1 MQRNWKH
8 VLPLAVTSLGLFTS
22 ALHADTTNDSAQ
34 MRNLENRINALEQ
47 RKGAGGMINP
57 QGRPQVRDGA
67 DVFIFAD
74 LLYWNAHQNGMNVAV
89 KQEDGTV
96 PSTEALNDS
105 SITSLRGKWN
115 WGFRTGLGYN
125 TMHDG
130 WDLKLTWL
138 RFTDTSHKVAGPHDN
153 HVYYPTQA
161 HPDHVSS
168 TANKV
173 RGYWSFNL
181 NQLDLDMG
189 REFFVSKWLTLRPH
203 VGLRT
208 DWIHQKFDSSYYH
221 VFAAPTTDS
230 VTELKD
236 HFWGIG
242 LAGGLDTQW
251 GLGNGWSIFG
261 NAAAA
266 IIYGFHQIHD
276 EQTRE
281 NIHAPHNE
289 TEYMNLHHSSRISHP
304 VLDLAMGLRWDYM
317 FCKDRFH
324 LGFDLGWE
332 HHVYFSQNQ
341 FPLFVDDINEGIFVT
356 NQGDL
361 TMQGWTFSARFDF

>member
-8 VLPLAVTSLGLFTS
+8 VLPVAITSLGLFTS
-22 ALHADTTNDSAQ
+22 VVHADSTSDSAQ
-34 MRNLENRINALEQ
+34 MRNLENRVNALEQ

-67 DVFIFAD
+67 DLFIFAD

-89 KQEDGTV
+89 EQKD
-96 PSTEALNDS
+96 PSVSFTQRLNDS
-105 SITSLRGKWN
+105 EVMDLRGKWN

-138 RFTDTSHKVAGPHDN
+138 RFTDTAHKLRDGKGKDIF
-153 HVYYPTQA
+153 YPTQTMA
-161 HPDHVSS
+161 EMSGTFGFAASAD
-168 TANKV
+168 KV
-173 RGYWSFNL
+173 RGYWGFNL

-208 DWIHQKFDSSYYH
+208 DWIHQKFNSSYYNLSSS
-221 VFAAPTTDS
+221 ALRPD
-230 VTELKD
+230 VTVEQKD
-236 HFWGIG
+236 HWWGLG

-266 IIYGFHQIHD
+266 IVYGFHQMHIED
-276 EQTRE
+276 ANEK
-281 NIHAPHNE
+281 IHAPHNE
-289 TEYMNLHHSSRISHP
+289 VEYANLSRLLSHLSS
-304 VLDLAMGLRWDYM
+304 
-317 FCKDRFH
+317 
-324 LGFDLGWE
+324 
-332 HHVYFSQNQ
+332 
-341 FPLFVDDINEGIFVT
+341 
-356 NQGDL
+356 
-361 TMQGWTFSARFDF
+361 SARLGNGTALGLHVLQRQIPYWL